1 MMRDKLIDLIKQGE
15 LNYFKNNRFVIW
27 ESIADN
33 ILANG
38 GAVFPCNAGDTVYR
52 VMTDERIKEPY
63 KYKVMGI
70 WHSAVETCSWVSL
83 MRFVGGMLESSM
95 KVPFSEFGKTIFL
108 TKEEAEERQKE
119 LRDL

>member
-1 MMRDKLIDLIKQGE
+1 MMRDKLIELIRQGE
-15 LNYFKNNRFVIW
+15 VNYFKDNRITIS
-27 ESIADN
+27 ESIAEN

-38 GAVFPCNAGDTVYR
+38 GAVFPCSPGDTVYR
-52 VMTDERIKEPY
+52 IMADKRIKEPY

-70 WHSAVETCSWVSL
+70 WYSAVETCSSVHL
-83 MRFVGGMLESSM
+83 ARFVGGMFESSI

-108 TKEEAEERQKE
+108 TEEEAEKREKE

>member
-1 MMRDKLIDLIKQGE
+1 MMRGKLIELIKQGE
-15 LNYFKNNRFVIW
+15 VNYLKENGITMS

-38 GAVFPCNAGDTVYR
+38 GVVFPCNAGDTVYR

-70 WHSAVETCSWVSL
+70 WHSAVETCSWVCL
-83 MRFVGGMLESSM
+83 VRFVGGLLESSI
-95 KVPFSEFGKTIFL
+95 KVPFSEFGRTIFL

-119 LRDL
+119 LRNL

>member
-1 MMRDKLIDLIKQGE
+1 MMRDKLIELIRQGE
-15 LNYFKNNRFVIW
+15 VNYFKDNRITIS

-70 WHSAVETCSWVSL
+70 WYSAVEACSSVHL
-83 MRFVGGMLESSM
+83 ARFVGDVFESSM
-95 KVPFSEFGKTIFL
+95 KIPFSEFGKTIFL
-108 TKEEAEERQKE
+108 TKEEAEKREKE